1 MKKSSSQSRWTSWI
15 VKTMERAS
23 ERRRMQDEVWDQ
35 MHVRHSRGGETK
47 ARDELEI
54 CGLKRRT
61 KNDPI
66 NTKVQRGDTSLRAG
80 YMILSVWGVQ
90 GASGRWGVTI
100 STSRRSAWFR
110 PEHSPAAMAR
120 RTWRRWRL
128 SDRTGRKRDKRL
140 TWTKVQMH
148 LANLGLITESSSSCT
163 KRIVLWNQ
171 NHYDSIPL
179 DLYSKDSSEAH
190 LRFWPVNRRGD
201 PGSTCC
207 TWRRRSQ
214 SSPQL

>member
-1 MKKSSSQSRWTSWI
+1 MKKSSSQSRWMSWT
-15 VKTMERAS
+15 VKTMERVS
-23 ERRRMQDEVWDQ
+23 ERQRMQDEVWDQ
-35 MHVRHSRGGETK
+35 MHVRHSRGGKTK
-47 ARDELEI
+47 ARDGLEI

-61 KNDPI
+61 ERSNKYKGSEGGHESQSRVYDSER
-66 NTKVQRGDTSLRAG
+66 V
-80 YMILSVWGVQ
+80 GVQ
-90 GASGRWGVTI
+90 GVSGQWGVTI

-120 RTWRRWRL
+120 RTWRRWRR
-128 SDRTGRKRDKRL
+128 SDRTGRERDERL
-140 TWTKVQMH
+140 AWTKVQMH
-148 LANLGLITESSSSCT
+148 LANLGLITESSPSCT

-171 NHYDSIPL
+171 NHYDSIPW

-190 LRFWPVNRRGD
+190 SRFWPANRRGD

-207 TWRRRSQ
+207 TWRRKSQ

>member
-1 MKKSSSQSRWTSWI
+1 
-15 VKTMERAS
+15 MERAS
-23 ERRRMQDEVWDQ
+23 ERRRMRDEAWDRT
-35 MHVRHSRGGETK
+35 HVRHGRGGETK
-47 ARDELEI
+47 ARDGLEI

-61 KNDPI
+61 ENDPI

-90 GASGRWGVTI
+90 GVSGRWGVTI

-120 RTWRRWRL
+120 RTWRRWRR
-128 SDRTGRKRDKRL
+128 SDRTGEERERDERL
-140 TWTKVQMH
+140 AWTKVQMH
-148 LANLGLITESSSSCT
+148 LANLGLITELFAFKKVCSSCT
-163 KRIVLWNQ
+163 KRIVWWNQ
-171 NHYDSIPL
+171 NHYDSIPW
-179 DLYSKDSSEAH
+179 DLYSKDKAH
-190 LRFWPVNRRGD
+190 SRFWPANRRGD

-207 TWRRRSQ
+207 TWRRRNQ